1 MSQYIK
7 QQILF
12 LSKQLGID
20 IFLDDKN
27 KAILL
32 IDGVHPISIRL
43 VDDDW
48 QFHAMIC
55 YASDVMDSNGSYKK
69 IFSVNISEQE
79 YEGGWLCLDESENAI
94 LYMLNPTCNDHAE
107 DLYNKLNE
115 FVNRADAIREMLLS
129 VNK

>member
-20 IFLDDKN
+20 VFLDDKQQ
-27 KAILL
+27 AILL

-43 VDDDW
+43 VDGVW

-69 IFSVNISEQE
+69 ILSVNISEQE
-79 YEGGWLCLDESENAI
+79 YGGGGLYLDESANAI
-94 LYMLNPTCNDHAE
+94 LYILNPTCNDHAE
-107 DLYNKLNE
+107 DLYNKLNG
-115 FVNRADAIREMLLS
+115 FINRVDAIREMVL
-129 VNK
+129 